1 MRSSERPSDGTRK
14 DLTPLLQPGSIAVIG
29 ASADPVRLGGRP
41 LAFLRAKGYPGR
53 VFPVN
58 PRYDEVSGWK
68 CYPSILEVPEP
79 VDLAVASI
87 PASALLEGVSQCA
100 RVGVKA
106 LVVFSSGFGEMGEE
120 GRRLEN
126 EVAAVA
132 ERAGMLLCGPN
143 TLGFMNTFDNVMATF
158 SQAGEGEALP
168 GPVAFIT
175 QSGAFGT
182 ALFALARSR
191 GLNFGYFFNTG
202 NEAGLTFTDVLD
214 YVLEDPRIRVVAGY
228 IEGLKDGQS
237 FVKAA
242 RRALALGKPVVI
254 VKVGR
259 SASGAQAAMSH
270 TGSLAGA
277 DAVYDGVF
285 RQVGVMRAQNEEQ
298 LLDFIAAFLMNPP
311 SPGPRIGL
319 ITHSGGA
326 GVLMT
331 DRCEELGLP
340 LAHFEEATQEALRQ
354 VIPAFGSVRNPVDIT
369 GQFIAEPELL
379 QGALKLVL
387 EDPNVDT
394 GIFYLGLMERAAGQV
409 ISHLREAQ
417 AQSSTPLLV
426 AWAGAPEGAIN
437 TLTEAGICVL
447 PGPARVVDAAHAL
460 VRYGEWTRAT
470 KTKGDTPAAL
480 PASLASTVSSYQAEG
495 RRLLS
500 AEESLRLLAE
510 AGLPV
515 ARARLAR
522 TAEEAASFAEEVDGP
537 VVLKVDSPDLPHKTE
552 SGLMRFGI
560 VGAEAAKAAFDDMMD
575 RAAHQVPLQG
585 IRGVLMQ
592 DAIPPG
598 LEAILG
604 LHQDPH
610 FGLIIMAGLGGI
622 WVEVLKD
629 VSFRAVPID
638 RRDAEAMLAEL
649 RGHALFE
656 GVRGQPRYDKAALV
670 DSMVSLSAFGEA
682 FSDVI
687 DQLDVNPVIVLPEH
701 QGAVVVDA
709 LAALR
714 A

>member
-1 MRSSERPSDGTRK
+1 MK
-14 DLTPLLQPGSIAVIG
+14 DLHPLLQPGSIAVIG
-29 ASADPVRLGGRP
+29 ASADPVRIGGRP
-41 LAFLRAKGYPGR
+41 IAFLKAKGYPGR

-58 PRYDEVSGWK
+58 PRYDEIAGWK

-79 VDLAVASI
+79 VDLAVVSI

-100 RVGVKA
+100 QSGVKA
-106 LVVFSSGFGEMGEE
+106 VVVFSSGLGEMGEE
-120 GRRLEN
+120 GRRLE
-126 EVAAVA
+126 EEITTVA
-132 ERAGMLLCGPN
+132 EQAGMLLCGPN

-158 SQAGEGEALP
+158 SQAGEGEAIP
-168 GPVAFIT
+168 GPIAFIT

-191 GLNFGYFFNTG
+191 GLNFGYFINTG
-202 NEAGLTFTDVLD
+202 NEAGLTFTDFLD
-214 YVLEDPRIRVVAGY
+214 YVLEDPRIQVVAGY

-237 FVKAA
+237 FVKVA
-242 RRALALGKPVVI
+242 RRALTLGKPVVI

-270 TGSLAGA
+270 TGSLAGT

-285 RQVGVMRAQNEEQ
+285 RQMGVMRAQNEEQ
-298 LLDFIAAFLMNPP
+298 LLDFIAALLMNPP
-311 SPGPRIGL
+311 SSGPRIGMV
-319 ITHSGGA
+319 TQSGGA
-326 GVLMT
+326 GVLMA
-331 DRCEELGLP
+331 DRCDELGLS
-340 LAHFEEATQEALRQ
+340 LARFEEATQEALRE
-354 VIPAFGSVRNPVDIT
+354 VIPAFGSIGNPVDIT

-394 GIFYLGLMERAAGQV
+394 GIFYLGLMERAADQV
-409 ISHLREAQ
+409 ISNLREAHTY
-417 AQSSTPLLV
+417 SSTPLLV

-437 TLTEAGICVL
+437 TLTGAGICVL
-447 PGPARVVDAAHAL
+447 PGATRVVDAAHAL
-460 VRYGEWTRAT
+460 VRYGEWTRTT
-470 KTKGDTPAAL
+470 KTEGDTPGTP
-480 PASLASTVSSYQAEG
+480 PAFLAPTVSSFQADG

-500 AEESLRLLAE
+500 TEESLRLLTE

-515 ARARLAR
+515 ARGRLAR
-522 TAEEAASFAEEVDGP
+522 TAEEAASFAEEVGGP
-537 VVLKVDSPDLPHKTE
+537 IVLKVDSPDLPHKTE

-560 VGAEAAKAAFDDMMD
+560 VGAGAARKAFKEIMD
-575 RAAHQVPLQG
+575 GAAQRVSPQAM
-585 IRGVLMQ
+585 RGVLMQ
-592 DAIPPG
+592 EAIPPG

-629 VSFRAVPID
+629 VAFRAIPIE

-649 RGHALFE
+649 RGQALFE
-656 GVRGQPRYDKAALV
+656 GVRGRPRYDRTALV
-670 DSMVSLSAFGEA
+670 DAMVRLSAFGEA

-687 DQLDVNPVIVLPEH
+687 DQLDVNPVIVLPED

-709 LAALR
+709 LVVLR
-714 A
+714 G